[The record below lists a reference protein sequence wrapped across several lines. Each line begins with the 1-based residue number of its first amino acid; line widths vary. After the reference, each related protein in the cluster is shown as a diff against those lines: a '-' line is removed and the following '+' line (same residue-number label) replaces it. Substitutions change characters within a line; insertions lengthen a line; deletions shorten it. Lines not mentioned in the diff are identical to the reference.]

1 MKPNNKAHPVSQ
13 REEPLRQE
21 PLRQEPLR
29 KEPSL
34 DHRYGKIGISA
45 VAAAVRYQSEAKKPA
60 DAPAAPRDERWLAE
74 ATA

>member
-1 MKPNNKAHPVSQ
+1 MKSNNKAHPVSE
-13 REEPLRQE
+13 REEPLRRE
-21 PLRQEPLR
+21 PLRT
-29 KEPSL
+29 EPSL

-45 VAAAVRYQSEAKKPA
+45 VAAALRYQSEAKKPA